1 MLCEIKISTPEWMKE
16 NDGHLE
22 IYSHGCDAAKKKK
35 GGGRC
40 QTLEIIHNPLQL
52 PQGFLQGSASLL

>member
-22 IYSHGCDAAKKKK
+22 IYSHGCDAAKKVCVWR
-35 GGGRC
+35 GGVAR
-40 QTLEIIHNPLQL
+40 H
-52 PQGFLQGSASLL
+52 

>member
-35 GGGRC
+35 KGGGVPDIRNH
-40 QTLEIIHNPLQL
+40 T
-52 PQGFLQGSASLL
+52 